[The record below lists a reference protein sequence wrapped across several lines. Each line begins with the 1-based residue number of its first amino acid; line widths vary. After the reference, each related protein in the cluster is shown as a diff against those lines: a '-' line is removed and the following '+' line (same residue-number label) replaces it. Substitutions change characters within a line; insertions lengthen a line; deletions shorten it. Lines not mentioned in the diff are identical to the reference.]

1 MLNETEQIQLREN
14 NRKLI
19 EEREELEEKINN
31 LNILFKSEKAMNTN
45 LKDQIESL
53 QLIINEMSEINNKY
67 LKTMGSLRGELKRYI
82 EKIK

>member
-14 NRKLI
+14 NKKLI
-19 EEREELEEKINN
+19 EEREKLEEKINN

-67 LKTMGSLRGELKRYI
+67 VKTIGSLRGELKRYI
-82 EKIK
+82 EKFK